1 MPEEQYINQKMNV
14 RMKKEDYERWKNG
27 ELHLNHGFRNDDGT
41 ISSIPEMEEIF
52 EEERNSEQEKEAS
65 WAEIGICFALMAGIA
80 ILAKEENYQKIKKC
94 WLERLLPGIQYTAS
108 CVSDKTNQAVTGI
121 KMFLGKK
128 NKIKKQDVNIAY
140 PDEIVLDS
148 NEEWNIYRKYMSKQE
163 AQIKQQE
170 IALLAAYL
178 ANKIK
183 EFANAYVEEDLTSEE
198 LLLRQN
204 KLKALYSQEIRSKI
218 QLLVEKD
225 NLLLSP
231 ELNSFFQEY
240 LQGNIYLKNKVL
252 SLETL
257 EIKEK

>member
-1 MPEEQYINQKMNV
+1 MSEEEYINQNMNV
-14 RMKKEDYERWKNG
+14 KMKKKDYERWKNS

-52 EEERNSEQEKEAS
+52 EEEKNSEQEKDAS
-65 WAEIGICFALMAGIA
+65 WAEIGIYFALAAGIA
-80 ILAKEENYQKIKKC
+80 FLSNEENYKKIKKY
-94 WLERLLPGIQYTAS
+94 WMERLLPGIEHTAS

-121 KMFLGKK
+121 KTFFGKK
-128 NKIKKQDVNIAY
+128 NKIKRRDVNIAY
-140 PDEIVLDS
+140 PDEIALDS
-148 NEEWNIYRKYMSKQE
+148 NEDWNTYRKYMSKQE
-163 AQIKQQE
+163 ARVKQQE
-170 IALLAAYL
+170 IAFLAAYL

-183 EFANAYVEEDLTSEE
+183 EFANAYVEDDLTSEE
-198 LLLRQN
+198 LLLRQD
-204 KLKALYSQEIRSKI
+204 KLKALYSQEIKSKI

-231 ELNSFFQEY
+231 ELNSFFREY
-240 LQGNIYLKNKVL
+240 LKGNIYLENKVL